1 MDARARAVAF
11 AVLLSAGVP
20 LARAAGV
27 VTVSQPWAR
36 PAALHAS
43 TPVYLELGSSD
54 DVTLV
59 AVRSSLGNVALM
71 RGNARVHDIGLA
83 AHVPLPMAAAR
94 EHLVLERVSRRLV
107 TGDRVPLTL
116 VLRDAQ
122 GATREIDVSAEV
134 RPRSPIDD
142 ERRAHG
148 RH

>member
-1 MDARARAVAF
+1 MDARARAVIF
-11 AVLLSAGVP
+11 ALVLSAGLP
-20 LARAAGV
+20 FARAAGV

-43 TPVYLELGSSD
+43 APVYLELGSSD
-54 DVTLV
+54 DLTLV
-59 AVRSSLGNVALM
+59 AARSSLGNVALM
-71 RGNARVHDIGLA
+71 RGNARVDDIA
-83 AHVPLPMAAAR
+83 VTAHVPLPMAAAR

-107 TGDRVPLTL
+107 RGERVPLTL

-122 GATREIDVSAEV
+122 GVTREIEVSAEV
-134 RPRSPIDD
+134 RLRSPLDD